1 MKKLL
6 LAAVC
11 VVALTAGAQATPPID
26 SFVCTEVKVSS
37 PDDDKDPTERIEV
50 TTGII
55 QGNEDGI
62 EVTHVS
68 RSGIRRTRSDQYTTL
83 RRWTKNNA
91 NFWSGKLI
99 TNPKLSMI
107 GEFKITGYRRGTYTE
122 KLYDGNGKLD
132 FVITSKCV
140 WVSHGELLESRE
152 PGAPSQSAITKL
164 GTVDNTWG
172 IEYNSNLFAGACIA
186 TVKYV
191 KIQFSFL
198 TAYPTE
204 GTDKLWYIT
213 ISNPEW
219 TWIKKDAYYDLM
231 LAVQRR
237 NDPRRDIPVTFQGFN
252 GQFMV
257 AKVNVDI
264 VNSMA
269 SDYGDIRFNLRNPK
283 NNEWLSKRDSWNL
296 GKSAGAIRTIVNC
309 LKDRQ
314 PTVATTTPP
323 PPTPPPPPGPQPPSQ
338 NRESKSSVGSGFF
351 VSKPMGSAD
360 AYVVTNFHV
369 IDGCKSGIRVRYP
382 IYQPVNA
389 YVHAADPAND
399 LALLSTKLPANGFP
413 SFRLNLKHGEQI
425 ASYGFPYG
433 ADFASFTMGNVTS
446 VVGLD
451 NNTSAFQ
458 MSAPVQPGNSGGPLL
473 DMNGRVVGMAQ
484 GILGT
489 LRAAEALG
497 GAIPQNVNF
506 GITATTII
514 GFLQAHSVDYRVD
527 TERTKFEPEQIAEE
541 AKKFTVKVTCGG

>member
-6 LAAVC
+6 LATVC
-11 VVALTAGAQATPPID
+11 LVALTVGAQAKPVQLGLID
-26 SFVCTEVKVSS
+26 
-37 PDDDKDPTERIEV
+37 
-50 TTGII
+50 
-55 QGNEDGI
+55 N
-62 EVTHVS
+62 
-68 RSGIRRTRSDQYTTL
+68 
-83 RRWTKNNA
+83 RW
-91 NFWSGKLI
+91 
-99 TNPKLSMI
+99 
-107 GEFKITGYRRGTYTE
+107 
-122 KLYDGNGKLD
+122 
-132 FVITSKCV
+132 V
-140 WVSHGELLESRE
+140 
-152 PGAPSQSAITKL
+152 
-164 GTVDNTWG
+164 
-172 IEYNSNLFAGACIA
+172 IEYDSELVAGACIA
-186 TVKYV
+186 RMDYDLLKL
-191 KIQFSFL
+191 KLSFI
-198 TAYPTE
+198 TAYPRE
-204 GTDKLWYIT
+204 GTETLWFVGV
-213 ISNPEW
+213 SSPEW
-219 TWIKKDAYYDLM
+219 TWIKSSTTYDFAIDTKRKSGETKNWPL
-231 LAVQRR
+231 VFTGGS
-237 NDPRRDIPVTFQGFN
+237 NGFM
-252 GQFMV
+252 F

-269 SDYGDIRFNLRNPK
+269 TDYGDILFNIRNLK
-283 NNEWLSKRDSWNL
+283 NNQYLSKRDSWNL
-296 GKSAGAIRTIVNC
+296 GKSAAAIRTLVHC

-323 PPTPPPPPGPQPPSQ
+323 APTAPPPGAPPPSQ
-338 NRESKSSVGSGFF
+338 KQESKSSVGSGFF
-351 VSKPMGSAD
+351 VSKPMGSTD

-369 IDGCKSGIRVRYP
+369 IDGCKSEIRVRYP

-389 YVHAADPAND
+389 YVHAVDPAND
-399 LALLSTKLPANGFP
+399 LALLSTKLPASGFP

-514 GFLQAHSVDYRVD
+514 GFLQAHSVDYRID

-541 AKKFTVKVTCGG
+541 AKKFTVKVTCGD